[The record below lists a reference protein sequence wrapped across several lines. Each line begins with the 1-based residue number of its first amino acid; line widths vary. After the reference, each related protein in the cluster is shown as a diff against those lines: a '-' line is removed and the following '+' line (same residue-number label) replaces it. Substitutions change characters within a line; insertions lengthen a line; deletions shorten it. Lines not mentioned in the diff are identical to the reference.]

1 MNEFFDKLN
10 TLIRVKFSDLLGS
23 SPQSDATDLS
33 HQHSARPIDRVAH
46 DAEKLRERVNDAVGY
61 EKKLQSQIDDIY
73 KQLPILD
80 RQADEAT
87 EKGNEAMAR
96 HFIEK
101 ISHLQD
107 RLTMLEK
114 DLSEHQQLAQ
124 DLMHKVNLLEATIAD
139 IQAQKATG
147 ESGTDD
153 AVYQKKATDKLSELV
168 NDTQRRI
175 QTLGDKIMVRKAT
188 LQTQTDET
196 PPSIS
201 SDAPTDADIED
212 DLERR
217 RNRLSKK

>member
-1 MNEFFDKLN
+1 MNDFFDKLN
-10 TLIRVKFSDLLGS
+10 TLIRVKFNDLLGS
-23 SPQSDATDLS
+23 SSQGDTADLPA
-33 HQHSARPIDRVAH
+33 SARPIDRVAH

-61 EKKLQSQIDDIY
+61 EKKLQTQIDDIY
-73 KQLPILD
+73 KQLPILN

-101 ISHLQD
+101 INRLQD
-107 RLTMLEK
+107 RLTTLEK
-114 DLSEHQQLAQ
+114 DLAEHQQLAQ
-124 DLMHKVNLLEATIAD
+124 DLMHKVNQLEATIAD
-139 IQAQKATG
+139 IQTQKASG

-153 AVYQKKATDKLSELV
+153 DVYQKNATDKLSDLV

-175 QTLGDKIMVRKAT
+175 QALGDKIMARKAT
-188 LQTQTDET
+188 LQTQSDDL
-196 PPSIS
+196 PSPIS
-201 SDAPTDADIED
+201 SDAPTDADIDD